1 MLYTGL
7 NYHRSFSYVTT
18 MNEKGEVIGQSY
30 VSAKP
35 LRLNREFLRYR
46 ASLIKIQTGIN
57 DKSHVTLAKN
67 NQANILKL
75 GQRKPF
81 R

>member
-1 MLYTGL
+1 MLYTVID
-7 NYHRSFSYVTT
+7 YHRSFSYVTT
-18 MNEKGEVIGQSY
+18 MNEKGEFIGQSY
-30 VSAKP
+30 VPAKP
-35 LRLNREFLRYR
+35 VKLNRELLRYR

-57 DKSHVTLAKN
+57 DKIHTTLTKN